1 MNGGSSASGIFQ
13 LAPAQVAVRVVLGAL
28 ISWLGLGALGVEA
41 APSGRNSARLN
52 PGDIVFTDSEA
63 AVMRLDPVTMQPSVL
78 AVGGP
83 LVRPCGIA
91 VSPEKTI
98 YVTDTG
104 SLSVIAINPETG
116 NSTVL
121 SQGGDLGVPIGIA
134 VDADGEILVANG
146 QAVLGINPVDG
157 SQRTLASVASSSILK
172 APLGVASGQNG
183 DLYVADAGGCVA
195 RIDRRRGSQTIV
207 AIGQNIVT
215 PVGILFRDHKTVY
228 VADASARRI
237 IHVDPRT
244 GVQNVV
250 SAEGTLASPFGLA
263 LWGKDSLLVGDPDA
277 FGLAGGIISVD
288 LRGGAQL
295 PLATGSGNLVNFR
308 CVAVVPGE

>member
-1 MNGGSSASGIFQ
+1 MNVHCGSKFSALMNGGSSASGIFQ

-104 SLSVIAINPETG
+104 SLSVIAITRRQGIRQYCRRAATSAFQLELRLTPTG
-116 NSTVL
+116 RSWWPT
-121 SQGGDLGVPIGIA
+121 A
-134 VDADGEILVANG
+134 
-146 QAVLGINPVDG
+146 
-157 SQRTLASVASSSILK
+157 K
-172 APLGVASGQNG
+172 
-183 DLYVADAGGCVA
+183 
-195 RIDRRRGSQTIV
+195 
-207 AIGQNIVT
+207 
-215 PVGILFRDHKTVY
+215 
-228 VADASARRI
+228 
-237 IHVDPRT
+237 
-244 GVQNVV
+244 
-250 SAEGTLASPFGLA
+250 
-263 LWGKDSLLVGDPDA
+263 
-277 FGLAGGIISVD
+277 
-288 LRGGAQL
+288 
-295 PLATGSGNLVNFR
+295 R
-308 CVAVVPGE
+308 C